1 MKKLALVL
9 TAAVLFGFSFT
20 DVAAKSTPEK
30 EMKKC
35 CKKLKREVRKALD
48 GPSFE
53 NLKPDNFEEI
63 TLICVV
69 NLENELEVFKVKG
82 ADQELMDYVKEAI
95 NKEEIETNP
104 RLAGKMVKFE
114 LDFYHDPA

>member
-9 TAAVLFGFSFT
+9 TAALLFGFSFSE
-20 DVAAKSTPEK
+20 VQARNTPDK
-30 EMKKC
+30 QIKKC
-35 CKKLKREVRKALD
+35 CKKLKRDVRKALD

-53 NLKPDNFEEI
+53 NLKPDCFEEV

-82 ADQELMDYVKEAI
+82 ADKELMEYVKKAI
-95 NKEEIETNP
+95 NNEEIQVSP
-104 RLAGKMVKFE
+104 KLSGKMVKFE
-114 LDFYHDPA
+114 LDFYHKPA